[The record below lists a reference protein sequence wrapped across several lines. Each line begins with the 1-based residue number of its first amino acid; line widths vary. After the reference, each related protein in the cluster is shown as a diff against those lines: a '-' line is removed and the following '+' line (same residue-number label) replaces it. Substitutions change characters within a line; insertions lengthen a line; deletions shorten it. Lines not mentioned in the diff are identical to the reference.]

1 MHMHH
6 CSCGDS
12 FEKYEQLYDHIQ
24 EIEDGQVHRE
34 IIVRD
39 SGGLSESGEQFL
51 CACGDQFS
59 SRAKLWDH
67 IENPPNDGETH
78 FIMS

>member
-1 MHMHH
+1 MHH
-6 CSCGDS
+6 CSCGNS
-12 FEKYEQLYDHIQ
+12 FEEYHELYDHI
-24 EIEDGQVHRE
+24 ECEDDGEVHRE

-51 CACGDQFS
+51 CSCGEGFP

-67 IENPPNDGETH
+67 IENPLNDGNTH